1 MWNLNYLDTQISVI
15 NESIDNLN
23 EYIKKAD
30 FDTDVTSPVLSRQ
43 QLIKKLTN
51 LEEIKEQMVSTL
63 ECGDMNDYISNKAQT
78 YRMIE
83 RYNERFN
90 TAKTV

>member
-1 MWNLNYLDTQISVI
+1 MWNINYIDTQISVI

-23 EYIKKAD
+23 EFIKKAD

-63 ECGDMNDYISNKAQT
+63 ECGDMNDYISHKAQT

-83 RYNERFN
+83 RYKERFN
-90 TAKTV
+90 TAKSI